1 MQFSLQAM
9 MFLLFA
15 IAVLCAMVFSF
26 PFWLTALL
34 LTIVFSTLPSL
45 LVIMIVYGGTDQRAF
60 GIGAATALGFSV
72 LNMIGP
78 FSILGSWRYSN
89 APVGAILILA
99 LAGGAGW
106 VSVRFRR
113 RLER

>member
-1 MQFSLQAM
+1 MQFSLKAM
-9 MFLLFA
+9 MLLLLA
-15 IAVLCAMVFSF
+15 IAVLCAMLFSF

-45 LVIMIVYGGTDQRAF
+45 LVIMIVYGREDQRAF

-78 FSILGSWRYSN
+78 FSFLGSWRYMS

-99 LAGGAGW
+99 AVGGSGW

-113 RLER
+113 WLVQ